1 MGIRPFR
8 LRSLNSPSDLSQPI
22 SETLWPSHRVFR
34 VLPHGDPMKNLIH
47 LQDLPR
53 DLEARDLSPRYQ
65 IHKTQGEYTPR
76 VRKPRYDR
84 WRDL

>member
-1 MGIRPFR
+1 
-8 LRSLNSPSDLSQPI
+8 
-22 SETLWPSHRVFR
+22 
-34 VLPHGDPMKNLIH
+34 MKNLIH